1 MKPSRKSDVID
12 RAASAVA
19 TSLAV
24 SEATAAPT
32 VALTTLG
39 LIDAPGAW
47 ATLRRLAGE
56 GQCDAARWTDVLA
69 WIARAPMPARSMAR
83 LERFIDRLPPGAAS
97 PIAPDY
103 ATARLHDLMT
113 ILGIA
118 PELASILER
127 RPDLIGQSDD
137 TALPV
142 PAASVAEV
150 RSWFNAQRLIIGG
163 RVLTGRLAPEL
174 AGPVYT
180 GVAEQAIDRVF
191 AIVQEAF
198 RSRHGVVD
206 GGRFAVLG
214 LGKLGGREM
223 TDGSDLDLVL
233 IYDVADIHALSDG
246 PRPLPAPTYFARLGE
261 RLVGALTARAG
272 TEGFYAIDLRLR
284 PWAAKSAAAVNFVGF
299 RDYFKSDAWTW
310 EFMALTRARP
320 IAGDPSLMRAARS
333 TIGEALCRPRDP
345 QVLRTDVDKM
355 RRSIAANHQA
365 EPPWDVKRRTGGLVD
380 CEFIL
385 QYLMLRHAAAEP
397 GLLAVGSVDA
407 LAGLTAAGHVSAGDA
422 EVLGTGLALWTRLST
437 VLRLIEGGWVDCEMA
452 KETTSGVLS
461 LTDPAFPGAALNAK
475 IEAMALSVSAI
486 YRRVLVLG

>member
-1 MKPSRKSDVID
+1 MPKTDMID
-12 RAASAVA
+12 HAARAVA
-19 TSLAV
+19 ISLAV
-24 SEATAAPT
+24 SEAAAAPT
-32 VALTTLG
+32 AALTTLG
-39 LIDAPGAW
+39 LTDAPAAW
-47 ATLRRLAGE
+47 TALRRLAGE
-56 GQCDAARWTDVLA
+56 GQCDAAQWADVLA
-69 WIARAPMPARSMAR
+69 GIARAPMPDRSLAR
-83 LERFIDRLPPGAAS
+83 LERFIDRLPAGATS
-97 PIAPDY
+97 PIAPGY
-103 ATARLHDLMT
+103 PAAQLRDLLT

-118 PELASILER
+118 PDLASILER
-127 RPDLIGQSDD
+127 RPDLTGHGDD
-137 TALPV
+137 TALPA
-142 PAASVAEV
+142 PAASVAEI

-163 RVLTGRLAPEL
+163 RILTGQLAPDL
-174 AGPVYT
+174 AGPIYT
-180 GVAEQAIDRVF
+180 GVAEQAIGQVL

-284 PWAAKSAAAVNFVGF
+284 PWAAKSAAAVNFTGF

-320 IAGDPSLMRAARS
+320 IAGDPRLMQAARS
-333 TIGEALCRPRDP
+333 AIGEALCRPRDP
-345 QVLRTDVDKM
+345 EGLRADIDKM

-365 EPPWDVKRRTGGLVD
+365 DPPWDVKRRAGGLVD
-380 CEFIL
+380 CEFVL

-397 GLLAVGSVDA
+397 ELLAVGSADA
-407 LAGLTAAGHVSAGDA
+407 LAGLAAAGHVSAGDA
-422 EVLGTGLALWTRLST
+422 EVLSTGLALWTRLST
-437 VLRLIEGGWVDCEMA
+437 VLRLIEGGWVDAEMA
-452 KETTSGVLS
+452 KEITSGILS
-461 LTDPAFPGAALNAK
+461 LTDPAFHGAALNAK
-475 IEAMALSVSAI
+475 TEALAQSVAAI